1 MSTAQRSPS
10 YAALVQD
17 LADRGLL
24 DSRWRAVFEAV
35 PRRQFIPPAI
45 WRQRPDGCERIVAA
59 GEWLALV
66 NSDEPVVIQL
76 DDGVDGGPGIAT
88 SSNSQPSMVAR
99 MLGLLQVK
107 DGQRVLEIGT
117 ASGYVAALLS
127 ERLGSASVHSVEIDP
142 VLAEQA
148 AVALAGAG
156 YRPHLRCGDGEAPWP
171 GLAPVD
177 RLISTCALRFV
188 PHTLVQQI
196 RPGGILV
203 APLARDFWTG
213 ALVQLHVQ
221 EDGTGL
227 GVFRGGASYMPMRSH
242 RTPGVHSVDGTTGR
256 SRGAG
261 LDPAKVLTFGF
272 ALFAGARLPGVRLTH
287 ADTPDGARVWASRA
301 DGAAATAV
309 TGGDVW
315 QYGPGFLWEEIEQ
328 VWQEYTALGYPT
340 PDQFGLTVTD
350 RGQQVWLRDP
360 HAVIEPV
367 RQ

>member
-127 ERLGSASVHSVEIDP
+127 ERLR
-142 VLAEQA
+142 
-148 AVALAGAG
+148 
-156 YRPHLRCGDGEAPWP
+156 RP
-171 GLAPVD
+171 
-177 RLISTCALRFV
+177 STALRSIQCWPSRLRLPLRV
-188 PHTLVQQI
+188 P
-196 RPGGILV
+196 
-203 APLARDFWTG
+203 
-213 ALVQLHVQ
+213 
-221 EDGTGL
+221 GTGRTCDATTARH
-227 GVFRGGASYMPMRSH
+227 RGRAWPRSI
-242 RTPGVHSVDGTTGR
+242 G
-256 SRGAG
+256 
-261 LDPAKVLTFGF
+261 
-272 ALFAGARLPGVRLTH
+272 
-287 ADTPDGARVWASRA
+287 
-301 DGAAATAV
+301 
-309 TGGDVW
+309 
-315 QYGPGFLWEEIEQ
+315 
-328 VWQEYTALGYPT
+328 
-340 PDQFGLTVTD
+340 
-350 RGQQVWLRDP
+350 
-360 HAVIEPV
+360 
-367 RQ
+367 